1 MEAVYAAK
9 PRGGWGF
16 WAGWGLA
23 FLGFP
28 LGGVAAHALA
38 GPIATPLAGALGGAA
53 TGAVVGALQ
62 WLALRRRL
70 PLSPWWIGAT
80 AAGMAGGLA
89 LGIALLG
96 TDASG
101 VALPLRGL
109 IAGAC
114 IGIAQS
120 LLLRSVI
127 ARAPVWGLVVALGWT
142 IGWLI
147 TRAIGVDLALGWS
160 VFGSSGAVTF
170 QLLTG
175 LALAWM
181 LRRSG
186 E

>member
-28 LGGVAAHALA
+28 LGGVAAYTLT
-38 GPIATPLAGALGGAA
+38 GPIATPLAGAIGGAA
-53 TGAVVGALQ
+53 TGAVIGAVQ
-62 WLALRRRL
+62 WLVLRRRL
-70 PLSPWWIGAT
+70 PLTLGWIVAT
-80 AAGMAGGLA
+80 AAGMAVGLA
-89 LGIALLG
+89 LGVALLG
-96 TDASG
+96 ADTAG
-101 VALPLRGL
+101 LALPLRGL
-109 IAGAC
+109 ITGAS
-114 IGIAQS
+114 IGVAQA
-120 LLLRSVI
+120 LLLRGAG
-127 ARAPVWGLVVALGWT
+127 ARAPAWALVVALAWAL
-142 IGWLI
+142 GWLI

-181 LRRSG
+181 LRSSR
-186 E
+186 